1 MFNLGW
7 GEILLIGAAALLI
20 FGPSRL
26 PQLAKSVGEAVRT
39 FRKELKNEE
48 ASTPDK

>member
-7 GEILLIGAAALLI
+7 GEILVIGVVALLL

-26 PQLAKSVGEAVRT
+26 PQLAKSFGEAFRI
-39 FRKELKNEE
+39 FRKELKTETEE
-48 ASTPDK
+48 EKP